1 MNTKRWKGCSS
12 IHGRQRLIHVWPV
25 FCHTTTCDL
34 YSVKLRSLN
43 HHSDTRIMGI
53 WASPCPYAASHQSDD
68 YKCSRVSSLPCSN
81 CFHWKH
87 GHCLRSTVFFLNAI
101 LPQKKKR
108 LIMQLD
114 LWSLIG
120 HVDENFFIL
129 SVCLT
134 PTPASCWENS
144 LSPADIVYKGGLVFF
159 SILFSL

>member
-1 MNTKRWKGCSS
+1 MFG
-12 IHGRQRLIHVWPV
+12 
-25 FCHTTTCDL
+25 HTTICDL
-34 YSVKLRSLN
+34 YSAKLRSLN

-53 WASPCPYAASHQSDD
+53 WASPCPYAASHPSVD
-68 YKCSRVSSLPCSN
+68 YRCSRVSILRCSN

-87 GHCLRSTVFFLNAI
+87 GHCLHSTVSFLNAI
-101 LPQKKKR
+101 LPPSTSKKKR

-134 PTPASCWENS
+134 PTPASCWEIS